1 MKSLKCTE
9 CGLTNWSTV
18 SSCKRCG
25 ASLGDGNVSADNRQA
40 QGAHFQ
46 TNQPQAL
53 DSPAPPQ
60 VKNERLVSF
69 GVLLIILGGILTA
82 LNLGAI
88 MRSANWP
95 LYYAVLG
102 ASILGSGIVFCMK
115 EWAAVYVYLIGFA
128 LAALVMFMTEG
139 MVQKPLARL
148 AGPAILGL
156 FLLNK
161 MVKSKKASALS
172 YTGQ

>member
-1 MKSLKCTE
+1 MKSLKCSK

-18 SSCKRCG
+18 NSCKRCG
-25 ASLGDGNVSADNRQA
+25 ASLGDGNVSADNSQMPDA
-40 QGAHFQ
+40 YFQ
-46 TNQPQAL
+46 NNQQQVL
-53 DSPAPPQ
+53 NSPAAPQ

-82 LNLGAI
+82 LNLGAL

-102 ASILGSGIVFCMK
+102 ASILGSGIVFCLK

-139 MVQKPLARL
+139 VVRNPLARL